1 MPEAASGDPGGG
13 PFRRSRKAA
22 SRAARCLKLTFPVDL
37 SPGFRFESS
46 NSGCQIGES
55 GRFSAFWIRHPRVR
69 SSAAFSR
76 RSAANLVR
84 QDFRCTASQ
93 RLNGAHW
100 PVFQRFRRATSRPPS
115 TAPDRPRPA
124 FSRDSPNPESG
135 YKLTHIWHLAYKIR
149 MDQ

>member
-100 PVFQRFRRATSRPPS
+100 PVFQRFCHAMSRHVTPCHAASRHVTTALDRHSPAIRQTQSPATS
-115 TAPDRPRPA
+115 
-124 FSRDSPNPESG
+124 
-135 YKLTHIWHLAYKIR
+135 
-149 MDQ
+149 